1 MIIAPL
7 ADFRKLELRLADVT
21 FTLVYLDS
29 PIMGSAL
36 VGALTNVFKIKKLSL
51 GMNCPS
57 AGLIRC

>member
-1 MIIAPL
+1 MHHPTETDYVA
-7 ADFRKLELRLADVT
+7 

-29 PIMGSAL
+29 LIMGSVL
-36 VGALTNVFKIKKLSL
+36 VGALTNVLKMEKLSL